1 MNRAVAA
8 SMISSSQAFAE
19 HVWPEIQW
27 ACGGGEL
34 TPVESVT
41 AEGMTKTL
49 DVLAGIDA
57 WQVIDNRGYMRG
69 IASRVQEIRPG
80 EKLWNTFTV
89 RSRRANG
96 AATEYAKR
104 LGAIR
109 QSSDGALYP
118 GLTVQ
123 AYVRDFSNGPLLSAA
138 VVRTV
143 DLIMWFERQLE
154 KGPLRE
160 RRATAGARRGQA
172 EFFYWADWDVL
183 RADGVE
189 IHWWPA
195 DAKKRRVT

>member
-8 SMISSSQAFAE
+8 SMASSSEAFIA
-19 HVWPEIQW
+19 HVWPSIQW

-41 AEGMTKTL
+41 ADGMTKTL

-57 WQVIDNRGYMRG
+57 WQVIDGRGYMRG

-80 EKLWNTFTV
+80 GGVWNTFTV

-104 LGAIR
+104 LGAI
-109 QSSDGALYP
+109 QQASEGALYP

-123 AYVRDFSNGPLLSAA
+123 AYVNNFDSGPLLSAA

-143 DLIMWFERQLE
+143 DLIMWFERQAE
-154 KGPLRE
+154 KGPLPE
-160 RRATAGARRGQA
+160 RRATVGARRGQA
-172 EFFYWADWDVL
+172 EFFYWANWSAL
-183 RADGVE
+183 RTDGVE
-189 IHWWPA
+189 IFWWPV
-195 DAKKRRVT
+195 DRRRLT